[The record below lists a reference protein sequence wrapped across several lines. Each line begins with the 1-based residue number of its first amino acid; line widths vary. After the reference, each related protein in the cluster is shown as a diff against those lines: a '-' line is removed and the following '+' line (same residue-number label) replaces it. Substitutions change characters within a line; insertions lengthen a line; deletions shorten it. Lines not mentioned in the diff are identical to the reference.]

1 MEQRDG
7 TISDLEK
14 MLLSGGAEHNTRL
27 EAANRQI
34 DRLQQDLNELNGR
47 AAAEVDDAN
56 RRLTLAQERSAA
68 SLAAAN
74 EKIAELENELEE
86 LRRTQ
91 VTDDMNDSANR
102 RIERLQQD
110 LDEAYA
116 RAAAESDDANRR
128 LAASQERD
136 AAKLAAANEEIERL
150 ERELDEL
157 RQRVASDATEAA
169 TRRIQRLQK
178 ALDELSARA
187 AADADAANSQLMAAQ
202 RDQQRDAAKL
212 ASASAEIERLE
223 RELDELHTRPSLD
236 TMEASNRRIQR
247 LQRALD
253 DLQAQ
258 AAVDTEEADKLRA
271 RVAQLE
277 QELEETESK
286 HTASDSKVKALQE
299 KLADLTAERSSLDKL
314 QSTLEV
320 AEANAASEKQRL
332 EQEIG
337 RLRVQLSDTE
347 RVQSKPPADDLVDG
361 LKARVAQLEHE
372 LDELNNAHT
381 TAMEK
386 VINEHNFT
394 IAKEIKDRE
403 NAARDYA
410 RIIEDLEGD
419 LSEMTDSRDVAVSD
433 MMKLRLRLDE
443 LERTAQARSEASV
456 SKDPESM
463 REIHV
468 LRTKIEHLEAELVT
482 ERSKREREVQTLRD
496 KLAVREREAS
506 TATNATN
513 AASEEI
519 LRVKNEMSL
528 KITSQTTIIERLEI
542 QLKELRAEYDV
553 ARSELGEEAARVS
566 KRSASLVQ
574 AGKKMDDENHSLRE
588 QLDDALAEL
597 ERCRV
602 SKDFITK
609 EFNFFQIEAKQNAD
623 LIQRKLERTQEQLND
638 AEVELA
644 KLRAQVQEYAA
655 EQEELMF
662 ESQRIQKAS
671 DAKISKLR
679 SELTSMRVEYEE
691 DLRTQVSTFQEQVDG
706 LQDELND
713 ERASSAN
720 ALQKAKLSELSAS
733 EGSAAKIK
741 NLEAQL
747 AAARDEVSVLDEE
760 IKTSQEAVEYAEHW
774 AKMNDKRA
782 QGAEEFLMTLKVEIA
797 ELKKALVLAK
807 SQPAEADEKNA
818 ELQRSLDE
826 CRETCKSQLNELN
839 ELRTERDKL
848 RAKPAPV
855 PKNPTTGSATVN
867 FDLGDEPTFEM
878 PDIPKR
884 RSPEPVVAA
893 PPTSRFEYDVTDT
906 VQRRYHTK
914 TETVATYDEEVEEP
928 EDDYEPPV
936 EYGTIEETEEILEIV
951 EYDSDGNEIIVES
964 RTLAPGEEVGD
975 DVLDAMDARD
985 REEEEE
991 KKAPRVEQ
999 PVARKSGL
1007 WGRMGAAADDMMD

>member
-1 MEQRDG
+1 MCIRD
-7 TISDLEK
+7 S
-14 MLLSGGAEHNTRL
+14 
-27 EAANRQI
+27 
-34 DRLQQDLNELNGR
+34 
-47 AAAEVDDAN
+47 
-56 RRLTLAQERSAA
+56 
-68 SLAAAN
+68 
-74 EKIAELENELEE
+74 
-86 LRRTQ
+86 
-91 VTDDMNDSANR
+91 
-102 RIERLQQD
+102 
-110 LDEAYA
+110 
-116 RAAAESDDANRR
+116 
-128 LAASQERD
+128 
-136 AAKLAAANEEIERL
+136 
-150 ERELDEL
+150 
-157 RQRVASDATEAA
+157 
-169 TRRIQRLQK
+169 
-178 ALDELSARA
+178 
-187 AADADAANSQLMAAQ
+187 
-202 RDQQRDAAKL
+202 
-212 ASASAEIERLE
+212 
-223 RELDELHTRPSLD
+223 PSLD
-236 TMEASNRRIQR
+236 TMEASNRRTQR
-247 LQRALD
+247 LQRTLD

-258 AAVDTEEADKLRA
+258 AAVDAEESDKLQA

-277 QELEETESK
+277 QELKETESK
-286 HTASDSKVKALQE
+286 YTASDSKVKALQE
-299 KLADLTAERSSLDKL
+299 KLADLTAERSSLQKL

-332 EQEIG
+332 EQEID
-337 RLRVQLSDTE
+337 RLRAQLSDTE

-826 CRETCKSQLNELN
+826 SDEKNADLQRSLDESDEKNADLQRSLDECRETCKSQLNELN

>member
-1 MEQRDG
+1 M
-7 TISDLEK
+7 
-14 MLLSGGAEHNTRL
+14 
-27 EAANRQI
+27 
-34 DRLQQDLNELNGR
+34 
-47 AAAEVDDAN
+47 
-56 RRLTLAQERSAA
+56 
-68 SLAAAN
+68 
-74 EKIAELENELEE
+74 
-86 LRRTQ
+86 
-91 VTDDMNDSANR
+91 
-102 RIERLQQD
+102 
-110 LDEAYA
+110 
-116 RAAAESDDANRR
+116 
-128 LAASQERD
+128 
-136 AAKLAAANEEIERL
+136 
-150 ERELDEL
+150 
-157 RQRVASDATEAA
+157 
-169 TRRIQRLQK
+169 
-178 ALDELSARA
+178 
-187 AADADAANSQLMAAQ
+187 
-202 RDQQRDAAKL
+202 
-212 ASASAEIERLE
+212 
-223 RELDELHTRPSLD
+223 
-236 TMEASNRRIQR
+236 
-247 LQRALD
+247 
-253 DLQAQ
+253 
-258 AAVDTEEADKLRA
+258 
-271 RVAQLE
+271 
-277 QELEETESK
+277 
-286 HTASDSKVKALQE
+286 QE

-320 AEANAASEKQRL
+320 AEANAASDKQRL

-337 RLRVQLSDTE
+337 RLRAQLSDTE

-720 ALQKAKLSELSAS
+720 ALEKAKLSELSAS

-741 NLEAQL
+741 L
-747 AAARDEVSVLDEE
+747 
-760 IKTSQEAVEYAEHW
+760 
-774 AKMNDKRA
+774 
-782 QGAEEFLMTLKVEIA
+782 
-797 ELKKALVLAK
+797 
-807 SQPAEADEKNA
+807 
-818 ELQRSLDE
+818 SL
-826 CRETCKSQLNELN
+826 
-839 ELRTERDKL
+839 
-848 RAKPAPV
+848 
-855 PKNPTTGSATVN
+855 
-867 FDLGDEPTFEM
+867 
-878 PDIPKR
+878 I
-884 RSPEPVVAA
+884 
-893 PPTSRFEYDVTDT
+893 
-906 VQRRYHTK
+906 H
-914 TETVATYDEEVEEP
+914 
-928 EDDYEPPV
+928 
-936 EYGTIEETEEILEIV
+936 I
-951 EYDSDGNEIIVES
+951 
-964 RTLAPGEEVGD
+964 
-975 DVLDAMDARD
+975 
-985 REEEEE
+985 
-991 KKAPRVEQ
+991 
-999 PVARKSGL
+999 
-1007 WGRMGAAADDMMD
+1007 